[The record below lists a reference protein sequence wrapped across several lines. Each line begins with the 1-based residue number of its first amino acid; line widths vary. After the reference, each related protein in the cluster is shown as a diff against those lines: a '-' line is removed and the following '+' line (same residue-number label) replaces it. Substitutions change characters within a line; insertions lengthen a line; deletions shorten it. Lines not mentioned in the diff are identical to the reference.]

1 MQVNVKHDSIT
12 KTFLTNALQDYIF
25 ESVLYL

>member
-1 MQVNVKHDSIT
+1 MQVSGKHDSIT
-12 KTFLTNALQDYIF
+12 KTFLANALQDYIF